1 MMKLLRFLVRIFIEM
16 FSEVRKL
23 ELPSR
28 KLRIMLRSNIIVQD
42 VAADIRV
49 EKFTN
54 LTADGYN
61 SARQWVSN
69 RPIEYTT
76 FHLKNVNVS

>member
-1 MMKLLRFLVRIFIEM
+1 M

-61 SARQWVSN
+61 SASKWVSN
-69 RPIEYTT
+69 KLIECTT
-76 FHLKNVNVS
+76 YHLKNVNASYVT